1 MKTNAFIQDFI
12 SKSFIPENFIIPGLI
27 LSALLITIL
36 VITLKYKIT
45 SRELTKKLNSKDELL
60 KHAENKFI
68 TLFHNIS
75 DEVYLADFQ
84 GNFIEMNQS
93 ACNSLGYTREELLKM
108 KFSDVKTKKYK
119 QYVNENIKTIL
130 KKGSHTYE
138 TEHISKSGEIITYEM
153 KSKLIDYEGRT
164 LILTIA
170 RNISERI
177 ILEKKIVQTIIE
189 TEMKERK
196 RFSSDLHDELG
207 PVLSTIKLYSDLIKK
222 GNFNKLSLDEA
233 VKNIDELVEIAIST
247 TKEISNNITPN
258 VLDDFGLAVAINEFC
273 SFITRTK
280 SVNIDLDTKNYN
292 ITKKGIE
299 TTILYQTTKELIN
312 NTLKHA
318 GAKNIRIQ
326 LKNVNNQ
333 IILYYRDDGI
343 GFDVDKKIMDG
354 GGLGLNNIINKIRT
368 IKGNCDFNSKPGEGM
383 FIVISVKVEGI

>member
-1 MKTNAFIQDFI
+1 MESNAFIQNFI
-12 SKSFIPENFIIPGLI
+12 PKLLFPENFLIPGLI
-27 LSALLITIL
+27 LSGLLITIL
-36 VITLKYKIT
+36 MITLKNKKT
-45 SRELTKKLNSKDELL
+45 LQELLLKLNLKDELL
-60 KHAENKFI
+60 KHAENKFT

-84 GNFIEMNQS
+84 GNFIEMNQI
-93 ACNSLGYTREELLKM
+93 ACNSLGYNREELLKM
-108 KFSDVKTKKYK
+108 KFSDIKTKKYK

-138 TEHISKSGEIITYEM
+138 TEHISKNGEIITYEM

-170 RNISERI
+170 RNISERK

-280 SVNIDLDTKNYN
+280 SVNIDLDTTDYN

-318 GAKNIRIQ
+318 EAKNIRIQ

-354 GGLGLNNIINKIRT
+354 GGLGLNNIINKIKT
-368 IKGNCDFNSKPGEGM
+368 IKGSCDFNSKPGEGM